1 MFFQDL
7 LRRIRLAYA
16 PPPVNVGF
24 LLILKMI
31 ISLDRLVYIIV
42 LYLYMNNV
50 LLRIRT
56 ASCSWIIMMLLV
68 KGSRT
73 ARIVRQKEQE
83 SIARVETGALGRL
96 VYGIIST
103 LCLCALSFALGV
115 FAN

>member
-1 MFFQDL
+1 
-7 LRRIRLAYA
+7 
-16 PPPVNVGF
+16 
-24 LLILKMI
+24 
-31 ISLDRLVYIIV
+31 
-42 LYLYMNNV
+42 
-50 LLRIRT
+50 
-56 ASCSWIIMMLLV
+56 MMLLV